1 MRICFIVGARPNFM
15 KAAPVFKAFESAHDC
30 SLIHTGQHFDKNMS
44 DIFFKQLRMKS
55 PDFHLKIDNSS
66 QVFQLAS
73 LMIQLEDVFNQIKPD
88 WIFVF
93 GDVNS
98 TLSAALVA
106 KKCNIKIAHIE
117 SGLRSFD
124 SQMPEEINR
133 ILVDRISDLLFVSE
147 PSGVKNLNN
156 EGYNKDIIKFVGNT
170 MIDSLVE
177 MQDQIEKSS
186 IMDDL
191 FLKKDDYVVLTLH
204 RPSNVDNFILLS
216 DLLKNVKNWA
226 ANKKIIWPKHP
237 RIKLNKIDY
246 DKQSFKI
253 IDPLGYNEFIKLV
266 KGCWC
271 VFTDSGGI
279 QEETSFLGVKCF
291 TLRRILRDQ

>member
-1 MRICFIVGARPNFM
+1 
-15 KAAPVFKAFESAHDC
+15 
-30 SLIHTGQHFDKNMS
+30 
-44 DIFFKQLRMKS
+44 MKS

-216 DLLKNVKNWA
+216 DLLKTL
-226 ANKKIIWPKHP
+226 KIGQ
-237 RIKLNKIDY
+237 RIKK
-246 DKQSFKI
+246 
-253 IDPLGYNEFIKLV
+253 
-266 KGCWC
+266 
-271 VFTDSGGI
+271 
-279 QEETSFLGVKCF
+279 
-291 TLRRILRDQ
+291 